1 MNNLF
6 HVQNVTF
13 LSYQK
18 SECGDIIDCVDIYK
32 QPSLQNAL
40 LRDHKIQVCIR
51 IFYVTVS
58 FSEHATHALCD
69 NILMLDKIAN
79 EQFCIFS

>member
-13 LSYQK
+13 LSSQK

-40 LRDHKIQVCIR
+40 LRDHKIQV
-51 IFYVTVS
+51 Y
-58 FSEHATHALCD
+58 
-69 NILMLDKIAN
+69 MY
-79 EQFCIFS
+79 